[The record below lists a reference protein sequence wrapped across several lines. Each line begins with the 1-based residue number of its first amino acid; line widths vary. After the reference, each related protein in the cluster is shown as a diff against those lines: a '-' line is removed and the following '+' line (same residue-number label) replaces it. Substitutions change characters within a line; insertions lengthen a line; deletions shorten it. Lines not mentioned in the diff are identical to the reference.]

1 MEQLVFDQFSS
12 NFFTVFCLSSSIILF
27 FLSMILLF
35 VQILSEKTDTIKFK
49 ILLVSAILSF
59 SMILVSS
66 KVIGSDYKEISAEP
80 ESYFDLIR
88 DNNLLEFESK
98 DDRLQST
105 TLVIEDENFNVIYAR
120 SKKRNKVYAIERK
133 YLRNERN

>member
-12 NFFTVFCLSSSIILF
+12 NFFVVFCLSSSIILF

-35 VQILSEKTDTIKFK
+35 IQISSEKTDTIKFK
-49 ILLVSAILSF
+49 ILSVSAILSF
-59 SMILVSS
+59 SMIMISS

-120 SKKRNKVYAIERK
+120 SKKRNKVYAIERS
-133 YLRNERN
+133 YLQNERN

>member
-1 MEQLVFDQFSS
+1 MEQLIFDQFSS
-12 NFFTVFCLSSSIILF
+12 NFFVVFCLSSSIILF

-35 VQILSEKTDTIKFK
+35 VQIASEKTDTIKFK

-66 KVIGSDYKEISAEP
+66 KVIGSDYKEISAKP

-120 SKKRNKVYAIERK
+120 SKKRNKVYAIDRS
-133 YLRNERN
+133 YLQNEMN

>member
-12 NFFTVFCLSSSIILF
+12 NFFVVFCLSSSIILF

-59 SMILVSS
+59 SMIMISS

-88 DNNLLEFESK
+88 NDNLLEFESK

-120 SKKRNKVYAIERK
+120 SKKRNKVYAIDRS
-133 YLRNERN
+133 YLQNERN

>member
-1 MEQLVFDQFSS
+1 
-12 NFFTVFCLSSSIILF
+12 
-27 FLSMILLF
+27 MILLF
-35 VQILSEKTDTIKFK
+35 VQISSEKTDTIKFK

-66 KVIGSDYKEISAEP
+66 KVIWSDYKEISAEP

-88 DNNLLEFESK
+88 DDNLLEFESK

-120 SKKRNKVYAIERK
+120 SKKRNKVYAIDRS
-133 YLRNERN
+133 YLQNERN

>member
-12 NFFTVFCLSSSIILF
+12 NFFVVFCLSSSIILF

-35 VQILSEKTDTIKFK
+35 VQISSEKTDTIKFK

-66 KVIGSDYKEISAEP
+66 KVIGSDYKEISAKL

-88 DNNLLEFESK
+88 DDNLLEFESK

-120 SKKRNKVYAIERK
+120 SKKRNKVYTIDRS
-133 YLRNERN
+133 YLQNERN